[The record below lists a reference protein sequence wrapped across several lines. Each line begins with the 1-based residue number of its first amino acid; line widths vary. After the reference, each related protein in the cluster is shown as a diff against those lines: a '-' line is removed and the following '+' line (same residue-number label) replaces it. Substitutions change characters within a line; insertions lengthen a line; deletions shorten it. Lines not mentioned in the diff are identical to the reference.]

1 MLEKARLNPVSYK
14 YVCCQVTVNILVPS
28 INEFGSIPLMNSIDF
43 QSSLQNILF
52 FFHTLL
58 GIYFCYINRFVIL

>member
-14 YVCCQVTVNILVPS
+14 YICCQVTVSILVPS

-43 QSSLQNILF
+43 QSSLQNILVF
-52 FFHTLL
+52 FIF
-58 GIYFCYINRFVIL
+58 F